1 MGKAQAENSSLPE
14 RVIAWDPNYA
24 RAHLWDYLGGGG
36 GRDNAKWNAGL
47 KQLKNSKTEDG
58 IERTKNMKM

>member
-1 MGKAQAENSSLPE
+1 M
-14 RVIAWDPNYA
+14 
-24 RAHLWDYLGGGG
+24 RALIYGIIWGGGG